1 MSDLR
6 NFEIKGETMMMTGL
20 TRRTVLA
27 SSLMAAMLGAAPAMA
42 QAFPTRPITIV
53 VPFAPG
59 GSTDIVARIIGQKMG
74 EILGQNVL
82 VENRAGA
89 GGSIG
94 STAVS
99 KATPDGYT
107 ILMGTISTH
116 AINPAVLKGNQADPI
131 KDFAPVSLLVSVPSV
146 LVVTNSFPAK
156 TAKEVI
162 EVLKANPEKYA
173 YASSGVATPQHLG
186 GELFKTMTGTQM
198 QHIPYK
204 GGGPALQ
211 DVISGKVAMIFDN
224 LPSSAEMIRAGQVR
238 AIGILVKKRSSAFPD
253 MPTLDE
259 SGVPDFE
266 NYSWNAFFAPAATPK
281 DIIAKLNEAA
291 NKAIKD
297 PVVEKKLADLS
308 AVTVGS
314 TPEELGEYVKKELA
328 KWGTIAKAAGA
339 KIE

>member
-1 MSDLR
+1 
-6 NFEIKGETMMMTGL
+6 MMQQGL

-27 SSLMAAMLGAAPAMA
+27 ASLMTAMCAAAPALA
-42 QAFPTRPITIV
+42 QGFPTRPITIV

-74 EILGQNVL
+74 EILGQNVI
-82 VENRAGA
+82 VDNRAGA

-94 STAVS
+94 SVMVA
-99 KATPDGYT
+99 KAAPDGYT

-116 AINPAVLKGNQADPI
+116 AINPAVLVGKQADPI
-131 KDFAPVSLLVSVPSV
+131 KDFAPISLLVSVPSV
-146 LVVTNSFPAK
+146 LVVTKDFPAK
-156 TAKEVI
+156 TVKEVI
-162 EVLKANPEKYA
+162 DVLKANPDKYS

-204 GGGPALQ
+204 GGGPALH
-211 DVISGKVAMIFDN
+211 DVVSGKVAMMFDN
-224 LPSSAEMIRAGQVR
+224 LPSSAEMIRSGGVR
-238 AIGILVKKRSSAFPD
+238 AIGILVKKRSPAFPD

-259 SGVPDFE
+259 SGLPGFE
-266 NYSWNAFFAPAATPK
+266 NYSWNAFFAPAGTPK
-281 DIIAKLNEAA
+281 DVVAKLNEAA

-297 PVVEKKLADLS
+297 PGVEKKLADLS

-314 TPEELGEYVKKELA
+314 TPEELSEYVKKELA